1 MDENNRGGTENTV
14 TRHHYEKKA
23 DWMERL
29 ALAVLGATVLGPF
42 VSGGVNIGILIIGG
56 VATGYCYG
64 YANYLLD
71 VAKKH
76 I

>member
-1 MDENNRGGTENTV
+1 MDEKNRGSTENRI
-14 TRHHYEKKA
+14 TRNHYEKKA

-29 ALAVLGATVLGPF
+29 ALAVFGSTVLGPF
-42 VSGGVNIGILIIGG
+42 VSGEIEIGLIVIGSI
-56 VATGYCYG
+56 ATGYCYG

-71 VAKKH
+71 TAKKY